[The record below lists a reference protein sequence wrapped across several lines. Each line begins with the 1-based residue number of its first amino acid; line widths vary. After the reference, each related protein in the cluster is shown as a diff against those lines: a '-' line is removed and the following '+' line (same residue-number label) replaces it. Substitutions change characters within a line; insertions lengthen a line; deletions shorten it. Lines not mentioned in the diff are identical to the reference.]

1 MQLFF
6 LIYLSSGVAQ
16 AAPAL
21 KHVASTDDGIV
32 VRARIDEKSGRGE
45 TLAKGL
51 IKAPVSKVWA
61 LLNQLDS
68 YSSFMP
74 FLRTSRVVK
83 RNKDHVWQYLRTD
96 TPVASDRDYTLKF
109 SMKKGSDTT
118 PWKVGWVVDNTAGPK
133 PIKGVVRVSFA
144 TGSWTL
150 TPAHAGRATQA
161 VYRLKTHPG
170 GSIPSWLAHMGNKR
184 AIPDIIRAVRKKVQ

>member
-1 MQLFF
+1 MCLVF
-6 LIYLSSGVAQ
+6 LVYLSSGFVE
-16 AAPAL
+16 PTPPL
-21 KHVASTDDGIV
+21 KHVASTKDGIV
-32 VRARIDEKSGRGE
+32 VRARVDKNSGLGE

-51 IKAPVSKVWA
+51 IKAPVTKVWA
-61 LLNQLDS
+61 VLNRLDA

-74 FLRTSRVVK
+74 FLRVSRVVK

-109 SMKKGSDTT
+109 SMQKGSETKA
-118 PWKVGWVVDNTAGPK
+118 WRVGWVVDNTVGPK
-133 PIKGVVRVSFA
+133 PTKGVVRVAIA

-150 TPAHAGRATQA
+150 KPVQGGRATEA

-184 AIPDIIRAVRKKVQ
+184 AIPDIIRAVRKQVQ